1 MQHQEVIKLI
11 KDFLKGKRVF
21 ILPSSELQ
29 DYQTFSDWEIGVQ
42 CAGEMSEIL
51 GLLREYAVR
60 RESEMKNEES
70 GNGQN
75 LTQEEKSEI
84 IRSWFDK
91 YEIKKIVFKRSD
103 IVFNLEE

>member
-1 MQHQEVIKLI
+1 MQHQEVIKLV
-11 KDFLKGKRVF
+11 KDFFMGKRVY

-42 CAGEMSEIL
+42 RAGEMSEIL
-51 GLLREYAVR
+51 GLLREYVAR

-70 GNGQN
+70 DNGQN

-91 YEIKKIVFKRSD
+91 YEIKTIKVKGSDRVF
-103 IVFNLEE
+103 FLEE